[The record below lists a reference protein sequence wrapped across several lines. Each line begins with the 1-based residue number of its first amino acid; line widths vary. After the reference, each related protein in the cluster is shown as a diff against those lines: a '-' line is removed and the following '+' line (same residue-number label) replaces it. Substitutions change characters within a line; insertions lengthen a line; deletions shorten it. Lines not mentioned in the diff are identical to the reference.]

1 MCAQSSLPSPSHIHV
16 LLRQDHAWISQTGER
31 FWGWVSSLGFDHS
44 SPERGKKNHFEF
56 HLLWGWERGTGMG
69 ERRKILLGIE
79 AIQRTGERSL
89 DVKRVLSSVTLMVSL
104 LIYRIFFF

>member
-44 SPERGKKNHFEF
+44 SPERGKKITLNSIFCGVGKEA
-56 HLLWGWERGTGMG
+56 LGWEREG
-69 ERRKILLGIE
+69 K
-79 AIQRTGERSL
+79 SC
-89 DVKRVLSSVTLMVSL
+89 
-104 LIYRIFFF
+104 